1 MGLLSN
7 MLNLSNYVE
16 AGRQEMSAEEFATI
30 KSATITERDGEFGA
44 WKTLDIVTTTGAS
57 LSGVLSSKCNKPTGP
72 IDLKSCK
79 IFLTLVKK
87 VGATD
92 DTALK
97 RWMVE

>member
-1 MGLLSN
+1 

-16 AGRQEMSAEEFATI
+16 AGRQEMSAEELATI

-57 LSGVLSSKCNKPTGP
+57 LSGVLSSKCNKPAGS
-72 IDLKSCK
+72 IDLKNCK

-87 VGATD
+87 VGAPN

-97 RWMVE
+97 RWDVE